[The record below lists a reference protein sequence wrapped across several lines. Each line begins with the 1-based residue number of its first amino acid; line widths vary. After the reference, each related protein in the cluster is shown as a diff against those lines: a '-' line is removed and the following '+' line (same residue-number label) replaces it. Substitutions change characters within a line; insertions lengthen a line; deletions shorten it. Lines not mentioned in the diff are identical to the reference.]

1 MYSGKNK
8 AQRDMSKVFLIAA
21 ELNPGHLTA
30 EGILSSHTRMQPL
43 RKRVGGRLEG
53 EEEADGTEGY

>member
-1 MYSGKNK
+1 
-8 AQRDMSKVFLIAA
+8 MSKVFLIAV

-30 EGILSSHTRMQPL
+30 EVILSSHTRVQPL

-53 EEEADGTEGY
+53 EEEADGPEGY